1 MAMWLLQLNENMFIS
16 IPTLVETIDN
26 DNGPW
31 GMMKPSSWH
40 CDMWN
45 NSSIKHHSSYSLN
58 PFYK

>member
-1 MAMWLLQLNENMFIS
+1 MAICLLQLNENMFIS

-45 NSSIKHHSSYSLN
+45 NSSIKHHSSYTV
-58 PFYK
+58 